1 MMNILL
7 IEDNL
12 SIIKGI
18 KYNLE
23 QNNSQVVAKTNISDS
38 INYLNS
44 NNKIDLIILD
54 VTLPDGNGFNLYENN
69 IKDLN
74 IPTIIL
80 TAVDD
85 EDNVVKG
92 LELGVNEYITKPF
105 SMKELLTRINRIM
118 VRKNNNSTIKI
129 KDITYNYDKME
140 VYKNNQKIELS
151 SLELKILN
159 LLFNNINKVVTR
171 NLLLDKI
178 WEWTGNDVDDHTI
191 TVYLKRIREKINTD
205 IIITVKGIGYR
216 IDNEK

>member
-1 MMNILL
+1 MKILL
-7 IEDNL
+7 IEDNEEIANGL
-12 SIIKGI
+12 SYTFKENNYEFYHVNSLDKAKNII
-18 KYNLE
+18 
-23 QNNSQVVAKTNISDS
+23 
-38 INYLNS
+38 
-44 NNKIDLIILD
+44 NKIDFNLIILD